1 MKGKG
6 SFWMLNMEMS
16 KVGQGSAK
24 FGKSHL
30 TNIAPHTVKSLL
42 WQNEAFF
49 HLDESANVVL
59 FEHLSSTK
67 GNATGT
73 LQYSAELFGGVAGLI
88 LRKRLS
94 TMYLCSQKDGGKKA
108 VFNLNVCKLCLCF
121 RALKRTKI
129 H

>member
-1 MKGKG
+1 
-6 SFWMLNMEMS
+6 MLKMEMS
-16 KVGQGSAK
+16 KVGRGSAK

-30 TNIAPHTVKSLL
+30 TNIAPYTVQSLL

-88 LRKRLS
+88 LRKGLS
-94 TMYLCSQKDGGKKA
+94 TMYLCSQKDGGKKL
-108 VFNLNVCKLCLCF
+108 FL
-121 RALKRTKI
+121 I
-129 H
+129 